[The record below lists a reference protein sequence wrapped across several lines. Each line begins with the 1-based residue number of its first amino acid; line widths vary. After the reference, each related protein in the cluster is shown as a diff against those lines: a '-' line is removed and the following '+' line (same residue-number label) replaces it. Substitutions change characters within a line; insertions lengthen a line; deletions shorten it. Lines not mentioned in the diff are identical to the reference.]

1 LTSKKNRKRIQD
13 SDEALTSIVVTVMLI
28 GIIMGL
34 IIGPILTIQIPNEI
48 KANEAEHMDDISE
61 SFIGLRGTINTLI
74 REDEVGVNAPTR
86 IQLGTKTNNF
96 LDVGSTGSVFIEPFD
111 SEITVFDTEDNQ
123 SIFAIGS
130 GRIGYRSNN
139 IYFNDQTY
147 IFENNGIIIEQNR
160 FSTINTG
167 PIVEIIK
174 DNATNNLSLS
184 TTIVHIVGNPDTLG
198 GSKSQIIQTTLM
210 GAETN
215 IYDWTIPENITI
227 NIETSYPQAWKK
239 YYNNFL
245 TNTSKLNSGNF
256 EMSIF
261 EDVNE
266 DQILSIQLKKVNYL
280 NVVIAVINTEI
291 V

>member
-1 LTSKKNRKRIQD
+1 MTSKKNRKKIQD

-48 KANEAEHMDDISE
+48 EANEAEHMDDISK
-61 SFIGLRGTINTLI
+61 SFINLRGTINTLI
-74 REDEVGVNAPTR
+74 QEEEVGVNAPTR
-86 IQLGTKTNNF
+86 IPLGTKTNNF
-96 LDVGSTGSVFIEPFD
+96 LDVGSTGSVFIEPFE
-111 SEITVFDTEDNQ
+111 SEVMVFDTEDDR

-139 IYFNDQTY
+139 IYFSDQTY
-147 IFENNGIIIEQNR
+147 AFENNAIIVEQNR
-160 FSTINTG
+160 HSTIKTG
-167 PIVEIIK
+167 PIVEIVK

-184 TTIVHIVGNPDTLG
+184 MTIIHIVGNPDTLG
-198 GSKSQIIQTTLM
+198 GSKSQIIQTTLIA
-210 GAETN
+210 AETN
-215 IYDWTIPENITI
+215 IYDWVIPENITI

-245 TNTSKLNSGNF
+245 TNTSRLNSGNF
-256 EMSIF
+256 QISIL
-261 EDVNE
+261 EDVDE

-291 V
+291 G